1 MAVTKI
7 HGIKTTL
14 GQAIKY
20 ICNEQKTDEKVL
32 ISSYDCSP
40 QIADLEF
47 KFLLQKNKSG
57 SPNQAF
63 HLIQSFAP
71 GEVTGEEAHHI
82 SQQLADEV
90 LQGKYPYVL
99 ATHID
104 RNHIHSHII
113 FCAVNNVDYTK
124 YHDCKKTYYKI
135 RNTSDRL
142 CAEHGKSV
150 IKDFKEAGKTYHEWY
165 HYKKGDS
172 WKAQV
177 KKDINECVKKALSYD
192 EFLRLMR
199 DKGYEINGETFGEGS
214 AKYISFRPFG
224 KDRFVRGRAN
234 TLGVEYTK
242 ERIWERIEEKAKLR
256 AEKML
261 NGATSSGTGN
271 AYNRSNSYHG
281 ISTNYID
288 TNTEKMKENPAL
300 EKWAD
305 KNNLKTFASVYAEF
319 GRENIQSKTG
329 RADLIAE
336 LQKQI
341 AHEKKSINTID
352 KEIKQFD
359 EILRYAKF
367 YVDNKKIY
375 NNYENS
381 KDQERYYR
389 NHCTEIELFKASKNW
404 LKNSGIDPAT
414 LKIKEIEEHYQKL
427 IADKNTLTASYKAKE
442 QEIEQLKKAEENL
455 YKFLDEP
462 RKDRPVSAKKRDR
475 NISL

>member
-1 MAVTKI
+1 
-7 HGIKTTL
+7 
-14 GQAIKY
+14 
-20 ICNEQKTDEKVL
+20 
-32 ISSYDCSP
+32 
-40 QIADLEF
+40 
-47 KFLLQKNKSG
+47 
-57 SPNQAF
+57 
-63 HLIQSFAP
+63 
-71 GEVTGEEAHHI
+71 
-82 SQQLADEV
+82 
-90 LQGKYPYVL
+90 
-99 ATHID
+99 
-104 RNHIHSHII
+104 
-113 FCAVNNVDYTK
+113 
-124 YHDCKKTYYKI
+124 
-135 RNTSDRL
+135 
-142 CAEHGKSV
+142 
-150 IKDFKEAGKTYHEWY
+150 
-165 HYKKGDS
+165 
-172 WKAQV
+172 
-177 KKDINECVKKALSYD
+177 
-192 EFLRLMR
+192 MR

-341 AHEKKSINTID
+341 AHEKKSINTIN